1 MFNFFIQ
8 GLISFNNLE
17 NVKEKKRVRQS
28 NIETM
33 FPNAINFILLT
44 ILAGLYSFPPSSVK
58 IDNIIDDL
66 NQKINIEKDEILNMN
81 IN

>member
-1 MFNFFIQ
+1 MFQ
-8 GLISFNNLE
+8 
-17 NVKEKKRVRQS
+17 
-28 NIETM
+28 
-33 FPNAINFILLT
+33 NAINFILLT